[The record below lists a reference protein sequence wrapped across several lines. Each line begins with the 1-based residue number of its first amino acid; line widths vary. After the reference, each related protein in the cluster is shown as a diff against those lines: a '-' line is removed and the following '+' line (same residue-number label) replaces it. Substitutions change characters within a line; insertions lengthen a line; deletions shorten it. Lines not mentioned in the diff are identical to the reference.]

1 MKIKWDKTPFVDV
14 KSQKFYDPFDVVK
27 EIQVKHKEEKKKK
40 VYENFYLNEK
50 KKKVY
55 ENFYLNEK
63 KKKI

>member
-50 KKKVY
+50 KKK
-55 ENFYLNEK
+55 
-63 KKKI
+63 I